1 MHIML
6 IICIK
11 YNRRDLILGCLA
23 EADMADMVIHYIN
36 DILINYTL
44 NHAWVFSRAV
54 MIRV

>member
-23 EADMADMVIHYIN
+23 EADMVIHYIN
-36 DILINYTL
+36 YIY
-44 NHAWVFSRAV
+44 
-54 MIRV
+54 